1 MIVTSAGLLASV
13 HTGVISG
20 GVRSIRNANRE
31 FTRDLSWRAIGVHA
45 SQVQAIE
52 YAAEYGFESVYADA
66 GYLSSLNAGARADL
80 ASLMKEKDIVWGAG
94 GLTVDFR
101 KDESTFRE
109 GLKKLPA
116 IAKAA

>member
-13 HTGVISG
+13 PTGVISG

-66 GYLSSLNAGARADL
+66 GYLSSLDAGARADL
-80 ASLMKEKDIVWGAG
+80 ASLMSDFKEKSA
-94 GLTVDFR
+94 LA
-101 KDESTFRE
+101 DEMDTW
-109 GLKKLPA
+109 
-116 IAKAA
+116 AADNCNTGSDTAPDTKS